1 MSDLQFSYYVKDSV
15 VYVQFFDAWW
25 EVKLMINGSCF
36 IPVRSKHERK
46 ITRKKRNIRDYD

>member
-1 MSDLQFSYYVKDSV
+1 MGELQFNYYVKDSV

-25 EVKLMINGSCF
+25 EVKVMINGSCF

-46 ITRKKRNIRDYD
+46 VIKKKRDIKNFD